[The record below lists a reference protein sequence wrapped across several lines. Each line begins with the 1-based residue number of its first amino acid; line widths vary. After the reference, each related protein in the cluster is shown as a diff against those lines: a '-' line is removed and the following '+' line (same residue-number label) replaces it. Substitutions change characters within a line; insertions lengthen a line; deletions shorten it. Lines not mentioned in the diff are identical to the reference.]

1 MAWFEKEMDYAR
13 ENLEQVSRTAI
24 GHASEKLDGVVREGI
39 AQASSEVREVVLQA
53 SREVDAK
60 LDKIS
65 AELHNQRQF
74 TKADVREMVDY
85 AADRLGAAM
94 DERTR
99 VMKSEITLLVQ
110 EKVEYL
116 KQEVDA
122 FFIRRQQDL
131 ARERR
136 RLIANV
142 LIAVAASLAMGAL
155 SLMFHRVGQGNL
167 DLLDMFRI
175 VFASLGGGYL
185 VYMLVNLV
193 LRYRRMSE
201 HRKDMVFLTMK
212 YWGIL
217 RPENIFIH
225 ALVVLI
231 LAGLAV
237 FLLFPEY
244 LGLWLGSETLLRWAA
259 KLHGS

>member
-1 MAWFEKEMDYAR
+1 MTWFQKEMDYAR

-24 GHASEKLDGVVREGI
+24 DHASEKLDGVVREGI
-39 AQASSEVREVVLQA
+39 AQASGEMREVVLGA

-65 AELHNQRQF
+65 AELHSQRQF
-74 TKADVREMVDY
+74 TKSDVKEMVDY
-85 AADRLGAAM
+85 AADRLGVAM

-99 VMKSEITLLVQ
+99 VMKSEITALIQ

-116 KQEVDA
+116 KHEVDA
-122 FFIRRQQDL
+122 FFIQRQQDL

-142 LIAVAASLAMGAL
+142 LIAVTASVAMGIL
-155 SLMFHRVGQGNL
+155 SLMFHRVGEGSV
-167 DLLDMFRI
+167 DMLGIFRI

-185 VYMLVNLV
+185 VYLLVNMV
-193 LRYRRMSE
+193 IKYRRMSE
-201 HRKDMVFLTMK
+201 HRKDFVFLTMK

-217 RPENIFIH
+217 RPESLFSH
-225 ALVVLI
+225 ALVAMI
-231 LAGLAV
+231 LFAFGA
-237 FLLFPEY
+237 LLFFPEY
-244 LGLWLGSETLLRWAA
+244 LGRWLGSETLLRWAA
-259 KLHGS
+259 ELKR

>member
-1 MAWFEKEMDYAR
+1 MTWFQKEMDYAR

-24 GHASEKLDGVVREGI
+24 DHASEKLDGVVREGI
-39 AQASSEVREVVLQA
+39 AQASGEMREVVLGA

-65 AELHNQRQF
+65 AELHSQRQF
-74 TKADVREMVDY
+74 TKSDVKEMVDY
-85 AADRLGAAM
+85 AADRLGVAM

-99 VMKSEITLLVQ
+99 VMKSEITALIQ

-122 FFIRRQQDL
+122 FFIQRQQDL

-142 LIAVAASLAMGAL
+142 LIAVTASVAMGIL
-155 SLMFHRVGQGNL
+155 SLMFHRVGEGSV
-167 DLLDMFRI
+167 DMLGIFRI

-185 VYMLVNLV
+185 VYLLVNMV
-193 LRYRRMSE
+193 IKYRRMSE
-201 HRKDMVFLTMK
+201 HRKDFVFLTMK

-217 RPENIFIH
+217 RPESLFSH
-225 ALVVLI
+225 ALVAVI
-231 LAGLAV
+231 LLV
-237 FLLFPEY
+237 FGALLFFPEY
-244 LGLWLGSETLLRWAA
+244 LGRWLGSETLLRWAA
-259 KLHGS
+259 QLKG

>member
-1 MAWFEKEMDYAR
+1 MTWFQKEMDYAR

-24 GHASEKLDGVVREGI
+24 NHASEKLDGVVREGI
-39 AQASSEVREVVLQA
+39 VQASGELREVVLGA
-53 SREVDAK
+53 SQEVDAK

-74 TKADVREMVDY
+74 TKSDVKEMVDY
-85 AADRLGAAM
+85 AAERLGATL

-99 VMKSEITLLVQ
+99 VMKAEIASLVQ

-116 KQEVDA
+116 KHEVDA
-122 FFIRRQQDL
+122 FFIQRQQDL

-142 LIAVAASLAMGAL
+142 LIAVAASLAMGVI
-155 SLMFHRVGQGNL
+155 SLLFHRVGQGGV
-167 DLLDMFRI
+167 DMLTVFRI

-185 VYMLVNLV
+185 VYLLVNMV
-193 LRYRRMSE
+193 IKYRRMSE
-201 HRKDMVFLTMK
+201 HRKDFVFLTMK

-217 RPENIFIH
+217 RPESLFSH
-225 ALVVLI
+225 ALLVVALGA
-231 LAGLAV
+231 LGA
-237 FLLFPEY
+237 LLFFPEY
-244 LGLWLGSETLLRWAA
+244 LGRWLGNEALLHWAA
-259 KLHGS
+259 RIKS